1 MGGFWHVRKS
11 GRLCIW
17 LGIALGVVGTP
28 GVQAQPGPEAVHVRV
43 DCREGIGLIPGFW
56 RGLTGQGQVPEAVE
70 VKTLRLSPTVVRGA
84 WQPRLEGGACDWS
97 RLDAALD
104 YAAARGID
112 VILPIPVPEGN
123 ALEKLWPE
131 LVFETSE
138 HVSERVLRFEIW
150 GGHGESPGGDTQF
163 LDYYEA
169 AVWAIYRANRNA
181 RVGGPGASWKSRRVE
196 LLAWGCSDRAL
207 PLNFL
212 SWRADSLVAGELR
225 ESVDASRSIVS
236 RYDLAERPQ
245 LVVSGWSV
253 TPDTV
258 SGSAS
263 TSAVREI
270 LSVMDTD
277 LAAVCLDDRAGAGCV
292 DALRALQRLGLV
304 RVSASIDPNAAGV
317 DGIVSLDGEDV
328 IGLFWREPGVEEA
341 VASASFSGMPNGS
354 RVEVRRY
361 LIGEGWPPSE
371 PVEEQNLALQEP
383 FNLDFPVV
391 AGALTIL
398 KFVVVD

>member
-1 MGGFWHVRKS
+1 MRKS
-11 GRLCIW
+11 GKLCVWI
-17 LGIALGVVGTP
+17 GIVLSVVGTP
-28 GVQAQPGPEAVHVRV
+28 GAQAQPGPEAVRIRV

-56 RGLTGQGQVPEAVE
+56 RGLTGQGQIPEGVE
-70 VKTLRLSPTVVRGA
+70 VKTLRLSPTVVRRA

-104 YAAARGID
+104 TASARGID
-112 VILPIPVPEGN
+112 VILPIPVPEGD
-123 ALEKLWPE
+123 ALKKLWPE

-150 GGHGESPGGDTQF
+150 GGPGDTPGGDTRY
-163 LDYYEA
+163 LEYYEA
-169 AVWAIYRANRNA
+169 AVWAIYRANRKA

-207 PLNFL
+207 PLHFL
-212 SWRADSLVAGELR
+212 SWRADSLAAGELR
-225 ESVDASRSIVS
+225 KSVDMSRSIVS
-236 RYDLAERPQ
+236 RYKLAERPQ
-245 LVVSGWSV
+245 LVVGGWSV
-253 TPDTV
+253 APDTV
-258 SGSAS
+258 SGSAPIK
-263 TSAVREI
+263 AVRQI

-277 LAAVCLDDRAGAGCV
+277 LAAVCLDDEAGSGCV

-304 RVSASIDPNAAGV
+304 RVSASIDPNSAGV

-328 IGLFWREPGVEEA
+328 IGLFWRETGGKEA
-341 VASASFSGMPNGS
+341 VVSASFSGMPNGS
-354 RVEVRRY
+354 RVDVRRY
-361 LIGEGWPPSE
+361 LIGEGWPLNE

-383 FNLDFPVV
+383 FNLDFPVL

-398 KFVVVD
+398 EFVVVD